1 MPLVSVIIPTL
12 NRPDFLRA
20 ALQSVLGQTVG
31 DFEILVVD
39 DGSTIDPRPV
49 LAALDDG
56 RIRYFRHDSNRGEA
70 AARNTGIRNA
80 RGTYVAF
87 LDDDDEWLPDKLRL
101 QLDLFGQSPDAVAC
115 VYGGH
120 VALQGLNG
128 RELRRDVPT
137 RRGGLFQELLE
148 RNVIGPPSTVMVR
161 RQCLERVGL
170 FDESIAFGVDYDM
183 WIRIAREYR
192 FEVVP
197 GVVVV
202 RYTIHPGQMSSD
214 PFLITRGR
222 ADVKRKHGPWLRGG
236 RAREARFYLW
246 LGYEMS
252 LLGHMGEARRAFLKA
267 LFFKPLQVRAGL
279 YLVASLTGARNV
291 ERLRRLVR
299 AILRVDPMEP

>member
-20 ALQSVLGQTVG
+20 ALQSVLGQTVR
-31 DFEILVVD
+31 DLEILVVD
-39 DGSTIDPRPV
+39 DASSIDPRPV

-80 RGTYVAF
+80 RSTYVAF

-101 QLDLFGQSPDAVAC
+101 QLDSFGRSPDAVAC

-120 VALQGLNG
+120 VALRGRDG
-128 RELRRDVPT
+128 RELAREVPT
-137 RRGGLFQELLE
+137 RRGDLSRALLE
-148 RNVIGPPSTVMVR
+148 RNVIGPPSTVMVT

-183 WIRIAREYR
+183 WIRIARDHH

-197 GVVVV
+197 EVLV
-202 RYTIHPGQMSSD
+202 RYTVHPGQMSHD
-214 PFLITRGR
+214 PFLIARGR
-222 ADVKRKHGPWLRGG
+222 ADIKRKHAPSLRGG
-236 RAREARFYLW
+236 RRREARFYLS
-246 LGYEMS
+246 LGHQMS
-252 LLGHMGEARRAFLKA
+252 LLGHIGEARRAFLKA
-267 LFFKPLQVRAGL
+267 LFFNPLQVRAGL
-279 YLVASLTGARNV
+279 YLVASLVGPRNIA
-291 ERLRRLVR
+291 RLRRLVR
-299 AILRVDPMEP
+299 TISRGDPVEP